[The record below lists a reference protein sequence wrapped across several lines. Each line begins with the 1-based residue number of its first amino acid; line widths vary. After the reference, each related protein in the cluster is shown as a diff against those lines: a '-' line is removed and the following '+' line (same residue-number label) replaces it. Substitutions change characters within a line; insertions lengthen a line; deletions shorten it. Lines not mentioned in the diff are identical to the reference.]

1 MEMLDLIKGDASQG
15 DEEPLDFQELRVL
28 REAGIMPKGKARR
41 KAGHIVFADNDE
53 EGSYH

>member
-28 REAGIMPKGKARR
+28 REAGIMPKGKGRR